1 MKLKNIGEFGLI
13 KKVTKDIT
21 VDKSTVVVGV
31 GDDVA
36 VIKTK
41 SEKYALLTCDVLIEG
56 THFKRETIT
65 PFQLGRKAIAINV
78 SDIAAKGGIP
88 NQALISIGLTKDI
101 KVEYVEEIYRGIK
114 DCAKKYDIDIVGGN
128 TALSRNKIFV
138 DIFLIGEIE
147 PEFLLLRSGAKV
159 GDRILVTGNLGD
171 SSAGLKIIENQDIK
185 FTDIKLEKR
194 YKNNL
199 KIAHLNPYPRL
210 VEGRIIAKNKLAN
223 CMMDISDG
231 LSGDLAKICEE
242 SNVGALIWEE
252 KIPMSK
258 ETFAFAK
265 SIGKNPLDFAIHGGE
280 DYELLLT
287 ALPEN
292 VDTIIGKVKK
302 KTETKVTEIG
312 EIKDKEFCIKIA
324 KTDGK
329 VAPLNI
335 YGWDHFRK

>member
-88 NQALISIGLTKDI
+88 NQALISIGLPKDT

-114 DCAKKYDIDIVGGN
+114 KAAKQFNIDIVGGN
-128 TALSRNKIFV
+128 TAFSRYKIFV
-138 DIFLIGEIE
+138 DIFLIGEIK
-147 PEFLLLRSGAKV
+147 PEFLLLRSGAKS
-159 GDRILVTGNLGD
+159 GDKILVTGDLGD
-171 SSAGLKIIENQDIK
+171 SSAGLEIIENPDLK
-185 FTDIKLEKR
+185 FEKKYKMKLKQ
-194 YKNNL
+194 
-199 KIAHLNPYPRL
+199 AHLSPCPRL
-210 VEGRIIAKNKLAN
+210 EEGRTIAESELAN

>member
-88 NQALISIGLTKDI
+88 NQALISIGLTKDT

-114 DCAKKYDIDIVGGN
+114 KAAKQFNIDIVGGN
-128 TALSRNKIFV
+128 TALSRYKIFV
-138 DIFLIGEIE
+138 DIFLIGEIK
-147 PEFLLLRSGAKV
+147 PEFLLLRSGAKS
-159 GDRILVTGNLGD
+159 GDKILVTGDLGD
-171 SSAGLKIIENQDIK
+171 SSAGLEIIEDPDLEFNEK
-185 FTDIKLEKR
+185 FKIKLKQ
-194 YKNNL
+194 
-199 KIAHLNPYPRL
+199 AHLSPNPRL
-210 VEGRIIAKNKLAN
+210 LEGRIIAKNKLAN
-223 CMMDISDG
+223 SMMDISDG

-242 SNVGALIWEE
+242 SNVGTLIWEE

-292 VDTIIGKVKK
+292 VDTIIGKVEK